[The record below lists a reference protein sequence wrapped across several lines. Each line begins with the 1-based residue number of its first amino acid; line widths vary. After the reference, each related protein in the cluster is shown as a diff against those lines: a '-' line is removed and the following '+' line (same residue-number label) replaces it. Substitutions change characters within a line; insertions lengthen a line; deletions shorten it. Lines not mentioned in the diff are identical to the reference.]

1 MKWPGRILKGLIVV
15 GLLVAGLSWYLL
27 RPETVPNRVILT
39 GGEIITIAG
48 PQVQPQVQPHGQSQ
62 GQQAEQI
69 AADQPVEALLIEGG
83 VITQMGS
90 LAALKSSGAPI
101 YDLKGK
107 VLTPGLIEPHT
118 HPIATA
124 LLGAV
129 VDISGFSHGSRA
141 EVMQTL
147 RAAADKTALTPW
159 LVAYGWDPVAIADL
173 SAPTLAELDAIAPER
188 PMVVITQMLH
198 EVFVNSAAMQAAGIP
213 LVSQEA
219 AEGIIR
225 DKDGRATGTFRELA
239 AVNAVLGAMPSAD
252 PAVIELLV
260 RKTYADYAKAG
271 YTSIGITGA
280 VGKHPDP
287 VGLLRHIGATE
298 APLRAYLYLMPHQGK
313 ELGGTDDFRVIGTKF
328 WMDGSPFTGG
338 AAFAEAYEHSDL
350 TSDRMHLPHGHLG
363 PVSYEAEDFA
373 AKVAVLQAAGHQ
385 IAVHAQGERAIDR
398 VLDAF
403 AAAGQINGL
412 HHRLEH
418 NALITQQQIER
429 ATALGVSLGFFV
441 DHIYYYGDAL
451 PDIVGSR
458 ADRYMPVGS
467 AMTARA
473 VTTLHGDHPAS
484 PIDPLRTL
492 RTAVE
497 RGSVSGQTQTALGQA
512 LSRRQGLQ
520 AMTLNAARQLGQ
532 ADLIGSI
539 EVGKR
544 ADFTL
549 FNASP
554 LTSDWQ
560 DLAVAGTWKEGQ
572 PAHTGLSSWL
582 RPGPAWTALKNMMF

>member
-1 MKWPGRILKGLIVV
+1 MKWLGRILKGLIL
-15 GLLVAGLSWYLL
+15 GLLLVTGVSWYLL
-27 RPETVPNRVILT
+27 RPETVPARLILT
-39 GGEIITIAG
+39 GGEIITMAEPEG
-48 PQVQPQVQPHGQSQ
+48 QQGGQSTAV
-62 GQQAEQI
+62 GA
-69 AADQPVEALLIEGG
+69 PVEALLIEDG
-83 VITQMGS
+83 VITQMGA
-90 LAALKSSGAPI
+90 LAALTSSGAPV
-101 YDLKGK
+101 YDLEGK

-129 VDISGFSHGSRA
+129 VDISGFSHHSRA

-147 RAAADKTALTPW
+147 RAAADQTALTPW

-173 SAPTLAELDAIAPER
+173 SVPTLAELDAIAPER

-198 EVFVNSAAMQAAGIP
+198 EVYANSAAMQAAGIA
-213 LVSQEA
+213 LVSDEP

-225 DKDGRATGTFRELA
+225 DNDGRATGAFRELA

-298 APLRAYLYLMPHQGK
+298 APLRAYLYLMPHQGT
-313 ELGGTDDFRVIGTKF
+313 ELGGTDDFRVLGTKF

-350 TSDRMHLPHGHLG
+350 TSERMHLPHGHLG

-385 IAVHAQGERAIDR
+385 IAVHAQGERGIDR

-403 AAAGQINGL
+403 AAAGQVERL
-412 HHRLEH
+412 SHRLEH
-418 NALITQQQIER
+418 NALITPAQIER

-458 ADRYMPVGS
+458 ANRYMPVGT
-467 AMTARA
+467 AMRAGA

-497 RGSVSGQTQTALGQA
+497 RGSASGQSQTAPDQA
-512 LSRRQGLQ
+512 VSRRDALR

-549 FNASP
+549 FNGNP
-554 LTSDWQ
+554 LRSDWQ
-560 DLAVAGTWKEGQ
+560 ALAVAGSWKEGQ

-582 RPGPAWTALKNMMF
+582 RLGPAWVALKNMLF

>member
-1 MKWPGRILKGLIVV
+1 MKWLGRILKGLIL
-15 GLLVAGLSWYLL
+15 GLLLVTGVTWYLM
-27 RPETVPNRVILT
+27 RPETVPNRLILT
-39 GGEIITIAG
+39 GGEIITMVSAE
-48 PQVQPQVQPHGQSQ
+48 GQS
-62 GQQAEQI
+62 
-69 AADQPVEALLIEGG
+69 AAAGQPVEAVLVEDG
-83 VITQMGS
+83 VISQLGA
-90 LAALKSSGAPI
+90 LAALKSSGAPV

-107 VLTPGLIEPHT
+107 VLAPGLIEPHT

-129 VDISGFSHGSRA
+129 VDVSGFTHGSRA
-141 EVMQTL
+141 GVMQTL
-147 RAAADKTALTPW
+147 KAAADKTALTPW

-173 SAPTLAELDAIAPER
+173 SAPTLAEMDAIAPER

-198 EVFVNSAAMQAAGIP
+198 EVFANSAAMQAAGIP
-213 LVSQEA
+213 LVSDVTSA
-219 AEGIIR
+219 GIMR
-225 DKDGRATGTFRELA
+225 DDKGHATGAFRELA
-239 AVNAVLGAMPSAD
+239 AVNAVLEAMPLAD

-260 RKTYADYAKAG
+260 RKTYADYARAG

-287 VGLLRHIGATE
+287 VGLLRRIGATE
-298 APLRAYLYLMPHQGK
+298 APLRAYLYLMPHQGTA
-313 ELGGTDDFRVIGTKF
+313 LGGTDDFRVIGTKF

-338 AAFAEAYEHSDL
+338 AAFAEPYQNSDL
-350 TSDRMHLPHGHLG
+350 TNKRMHLPHGHLG
-363 PVSYEAEDFA
+363 PMTHGSKDFF
-373 AKVAVLQAAGHQ
+373 AKVAALQAAGHQ
-385 IAVHAQGERAIDR
+385 IAVHAQGERAINR

-403 AAAGQINGL
+403 DAAGESAGPVEGL
-412 HHRLEH
+412 SHRLEH

-429 ATALGVSLGFFV
+429 ARDLGVSLGFFV

-458 ADRYMPVGS
+458 ADRYMPVGT
-467 AMTARA
+467 AMRAGA

-497 RGSVSGQTQTALGQA
+497 RSSASGQTQTAPDQA
-512 LSRRQGLQ
+512 LSRREALR

-549 FNASP
+549 FNGNP
-554 LTSDWQ
+554 LSSDWQ
-560 DLAVAGTWKEGQ
+560 ALSVAATWKDGQ

-582 RPGPAWTALKNMMF
+582 RPGPTWTALKNMLF